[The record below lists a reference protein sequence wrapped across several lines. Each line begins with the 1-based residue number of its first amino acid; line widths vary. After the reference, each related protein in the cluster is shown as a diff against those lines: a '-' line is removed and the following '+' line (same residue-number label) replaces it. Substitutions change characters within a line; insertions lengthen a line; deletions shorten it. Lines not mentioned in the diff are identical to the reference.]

1 MVPMVRGRFEVGDR
15 AVGSRLRLLAGM
27 IVLLALLAAAWLPG
41 RAAAVSRVPRGAV
54 KKLDHSPCEPKYA
67 VRVAR
72 PASPEEI
79 KAAKYGDFDISGVK
93 VHIKRNMDWTYDPL
107 GSATFRGRLHDLRWL
122 DPLFYA
128 YREHGDI
135 RALQRAKRIVVDWVE
150 NNPLRAPTT
159 DRTWFD
165 KVAGDRA
172 PYIAYLT
179 RAAACE
185 GLLKNDGLARKLL
198 GSVEQHI
205 RFLSNPDLYSP
216 TNRGLFMDMGLIF
229 SGRQMRFLPG
239 ATKARNRGER
249 RFVGNVND
257 HVIPGEGMWLEHS
270 TTYQF
275 LTVNVIQRFLE
286 IEKKSRPGLE
296 GLLKTMEDTAAWM
309 TEPDLHWVQAGD
321 SYGDKADRFAQA
333 ISRDQRGMR
342 VLSKS
347 GMAFVKKKDSYL
359 SLLSDYHSSI
369 HRHSDDLS
377 FDLYESGHRIVS
389 DTGIPDKDFG
399 TPYLFAISAAAH
411 SVVEVDGQDFPRDDA
426 HAYGSGLLASGEG
439 DGWYAIEATNPL
451 VAAQGVDHR
460 RLLLYKPGSILI
472 VADRLRSQR
481 NHSYRSF
488 FQFGPDFG
496 LQEDGDR
503 LNLHAGSDRVSVF
516 NDSTADLRRSVT
528 RGQSEPL
535 FGYVY
540 TDFRTRDPRWVETT
554 TAEGSDVD
562 NVTTFSINPDKQL
575 HASAVG
581 SLEDTSSF
589 DIDEDGQLKKTLTVV
604 RNGGELTITQTDAP
618 KPPKSGTP

>member
-1 MVPMVRGRFEVGDR
+1 MTQGAIRGGRPGR
-15 AVGSRLRLLAGM
+15 NGGRGLLLT
-27 IVLLALLAAAWLPG
+27 LLTMTALLLAAASPQFAL
-41 RAAAVSRVPRGAV
+41 AVSKVPAGAV
-54 KKLDHSPCEPKYA
+54 KRLQHSSCPPKYA

-72 PASPEEI
+72 PASAEEI
-79 KAAKYGDFDISGVK
+79 RAAKHGDFNISGVN
-93 VHIKRNMDWTYDPL
+93 VHITRNMDWTYDPL

-135 RALQRAKRIVVDWVE
+135 KALQRAKRIVVDWVE
-150 NNPLRAPTT
+150 NNPLRQPTT

-165 KVAGDRA
+165 KVVGDRA
-172 PYIAYLT
+172 PYIAYAT

-185 GLLKNDGLARKLL
+185 GLLNNQGLARKLL

-205 RFLSNPDLYSP
+205 RYLADRKRYSP
-216 TNRGLFMDMGLIF
+216 TNRGLFMDLGLIF
-229 SGRQMRFLPG
+229 SGRQMKFLPG

-249 RFVGNVND
+249 RFVSNVNSN
-257 HVIPGEGMWLEHS
+257 VIPGEGMWLEHS

-275 LTVNVIQRFLE
+275 LTVNVIERFLE
-286 IEKKSRPGLE
+286 IDKKKRPGLE
-296 GLLKTMEDTAAWM
+296 QLLNTMKDTAAWM

-321 SYGDKADRFAQA
+321 SYQDKADRFAQA

-342 VLSKS
+342 VLLKS
-347 GMAFVKKKDSYL
+347 GVAFVKKKDSYL
-359 SLLSDYHSSI
+359 SLLSDYHGSV

-377 FDLYESGHRIVS
+377 FDLYENGHRIVS

-439 DGWYAIEATNPL
+439 GGWYALLATNPL
-451 VAAQGVDHR
+451 VAAQGVDHN
-460 RLLLYKPGSILI
+460 RLLLYKPGTALI
-472 VADRLRSQR
+472 VADRLRSSTT
-481 NHSYRSF
+481 HTYRSF

-496 LQEDGDR
+496 LQLDSDKIR
-503 LNLHAGSDRVSVF
+503 LHAGHDQVNVF
-516 NDSTADLRRSVT
+516 NDSTDPTLKRQVA
-528 RGQSEPL
+528 RGQSDPL

-540 TDFRTRDPRWVETT
+540 TDFRTRDPRWTETT
-554 TAEGSDVD
+554 TAESSNVD
-562 NVTTFSINPDKQL
+562 NVTTLSVSPDKEI

-581 SLEDTSSF
+581 PLEDTSTFALS
-589 DIDEDGQLKKTLTVV
+589 DDGKVKKTVTVT
-604 RNGGELTITQTDAP
+604 RDGGQLTITQADAP
-618 KPPKSGTP
+618 ASTR